1 MAKVKRH
8 SFFTD
13 YRKKHNVGKGWKVCV
28 PAREFDQFTRPGVTL
43 TGAQRCHSR
52 RLLKKSS
59 TGRWNYA
66 DGKPYKQKK
75 GLNRHNRGPFVHI
88 GAV

>member
-8 SFFTD
+8 KFFTD
-13 YRKKHNVGKGWKVCV
+13 YRKKHNVPKGYKVCES
-28 PAREFDQFTRPGVTL
+28 AREFDIFKRPGVTL

-59 TGRWNYA
+59 TGRWVQAN
-66 DGKPYKQKK
+66 GKPYKQKK
-75 GLNRHNRGPFVHI
+75 GHRGPFVHI
-88 GAV
+88 GTV